1 MALILYNIHGGGG
14 EDFSPPPPD
23 KIGLM
28 KILSSV
34 RFLAR
39 QGLAFRGHNDINS
52 NFIQLLNVRAE
63 DDIEFKKRLCKKN
76 EKFTSPGI
84 QNEILKDMALLMLR
98 DVISCIQGSKFYSVM
113 ADESADITNQEQLVI
128 CIR

>member
-1 MALILYNIHGGGG
+1 MSANILNKQRLNR
-14 EDFSPPPPD
+14 SA
-23 KIGLM
+23 LM

-52 NFIQLLNVRAE
+52 NFSLLLNVRAE
-63 DDIEFKKRLCKKN
+63 DDIEFKKWLCKKN

-98 DVISCIQGSKFYSVM
+98 DVISCIQGSKFYSIM
-113 ADESADITNQEQLVI
+113 ADESTDITNQEQLVI
-128 CIR
+128 FVGWTNT